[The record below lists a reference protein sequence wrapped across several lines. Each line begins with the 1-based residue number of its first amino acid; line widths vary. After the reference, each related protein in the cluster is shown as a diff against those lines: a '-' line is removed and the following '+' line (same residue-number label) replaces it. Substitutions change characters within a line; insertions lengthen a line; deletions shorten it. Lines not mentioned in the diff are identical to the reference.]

1 MDTIYFYMYL
11 LALVLTTTIYILSR
25 CVFDYHDL
33 DIFFY
38 PNHNNNILENY
49 IYLISHILVNYFL
62 GLIFGLEIIYGM
74 ILKIILFESMLY
86 ATERCDIFNTTKIST
101 LIIIVIISVSFY
113 ALGSITKLIFSK
125 TK

>member
-1 MDTIYFYMYL
+1 MNTIFFYMYL
-11 LALVLTTTIYILSR
+11 ITLILITTAYILSR
-25 CVFDYHDL
+25 CIFDYHYL

-62 GLIFGLEIIYGM
+62 GLLFGLEIIYGM

-86 ATERCDIFNTTKIST
+86 ATERCDIFNTTKVST
-101 LIIIVIISVSFY
+101 LIIIIIISVASY
-113 ALGSITKLIFSK
+113 SLGSITKLIFSK
-125 TK
+125 